1 MCLIHDRN
9 SWKVSLNMVVIDVG
23 EEKNEEPV
31 TSQVIRQNPSS
42 VVCLVVECCAPL
54 TDIENLWLLW

>member
-1 MCLIHDRN
+1 
-9 SWKVSLNMVVIDVG
+9 MVVIDVG

-54 TDIENLWLLW
+54 TDIENFWLLW